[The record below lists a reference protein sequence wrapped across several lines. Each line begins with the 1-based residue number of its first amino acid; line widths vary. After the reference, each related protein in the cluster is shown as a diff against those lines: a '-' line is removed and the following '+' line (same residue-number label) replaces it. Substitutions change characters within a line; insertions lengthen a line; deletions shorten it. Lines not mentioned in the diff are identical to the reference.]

1 MNEKKNWDTQIKN
14 FAEYLKFEKNFS
26 SNTLDAYI
34 RDLKKLADFA
44 QEFLQGTP
52 PEAISYDHLLDF
64 IQHQSKQGISE
75 RTQARWV
82 SSTKAFYKYLIEE
95 EMITEN
101 PTSLLEGPKLGLYL
115 PDTLSFEDVEKLI
128 SVIDQTTTI
137 GQRNFCMIEILY
149 GCGLRVSELIDL
161 KLSDINFK
169 ESYIRVEGK
178 GKKIRLVPL
187 ATYTQNVLHN
197 YITHVRN
204 LMKIAP
210 KCSDVVFLNSRGKPL
225 SRVMVFI
232 MIKELAE
239 KAGIYK
245 SISPHTFRHS
255 FATHL
260 LQNGADLR
268 FIQELLG
275 HSSITTTQVYTHL
288 DTDHLRS
295 AIIDFHPRS
304 RKYAKQ

>member
-1 MNEKKNWDTQIKN
+1 MQ
-14 FAEYLKFEKNFS
+14 Y
-26 SNTLDAYI
+26 
-34 RDLKKLADFA
+34 
-44 QEFLQGTP
+44 
-52 PEAISYDHLLDF
+52 
-64 IQHQSKQGISE
+64 QSKQGISE

-82 SSTKAFYKYLIEE
+82 SSTKAFYKYLFEE
-95 EMITEN
+95 ELIQEN

-115 PDTLSFEDVEKLI
+115 PDTLSFDDVEKLV
-128 SVIDQTTTI
+128 SVIDQSTDI
-137 GQRNFCMIEILY
+137 GQRNFCIIEVLY

-161 KLSDINFK
+161 KLSDINFN

-178 GKKIRLVPL
+178 GKKVRFVPL
-187 ATYTQNVLHN
+187 APYTQKFFQN
-197 YITHVRN
+197 YIQHTRSHMRV
-204 LMKIAP
+204 AP
-210 KCSDVVFLNSRGKPL
+210 KSTDVAFLNTRGTAL

-232 MIKELAE
+232 MIKEMAA
-239 KAGIYK
+239 KAGIYR

-288 DTDHLRS
+288 ETENLRT
-295 AIIDFHPRS
+295 AIIDFHPRNN
-304 RKYAKQ
+304 KHHIE